1 MQPSMLAKRGW
12 LLLFFSIAAFYFWGL
27 SSFPLV
33 GPDEPRYAEVARE
46 MFARHDW
53 ITPTLG
59 GLPWFEKPPLLYWLM
74 IAGYRVFG
82 VGEYAARVGPAICG
96 LLTALFVYWIGKT
109 VENAG
114 ASIKASEGEEHRR
127 DDLGR
132 YSALVWLSS
141 LGAIVFS
148 RGASFDILVTM
159 TVTGALACFFVWHL
173 HYGIPNNGA
182 GVAASRRWLLV
193 GFYLFIGLSLLAKG
207 LIGIVIPGGVIAL
220 YYLFKREWP
229 HRKFLQ
235 SLSWGIPLAVAIF
248 AVWFGPMLARHGWK
262 FFDQF
267 IIQHHFARFVTN
279 KYHHP
284 APFYFYLVVLV
295 ALALPWTIFMGAGF
309 FSSRRWHWRGRMPVD
324 RLRVFAFCWIV
335 VPLVFFSI
343 SESKLTAYILP
354 ALPAV
359 ALLVGERISCFLHA
373 QRGDV
378 VLRVTGALL
387 IGLGAVGGWY
397 LAHSSSLSVACIA
410 GGMAPLVLT
419 GVLTL
424 ARPQIR
430 KALFILISLALLV
443 TSAVGLRCAAP
454 LLARPESVRD
464 LLAAASARGYQT
476 TPVVQLHTIERTAE
490 FYAANRI
497 TYGPDGEPVKFEG
510 VSQVADIA
518 RQNGGLV
525 LCFVPKQYE
534 GQLTSYANA
543 RTEVIGDN
551 GRVSL
556 VALRVK

>member
-1 MQPSMLAKRGW
+1 LQPSMLAKRGW
-12 LLLFFSIAAFYFWGL
+12 LLLFFGIAAFYFWGL
-27 SSFPLV
+27 GSFPLV

-96 LLTALFVYWIGKT
+96 LLTALFGYWIGKT

-159 TVTGALACFFVWHL
+159 TVSGALACFFVWHL

-235 SLSWGIPLAVAIF
+235 SLCWGIPLAAAVF

-267 IIQHHFARFVTN
+267 IIQHHFARFITN

-397 LAHSSSLSVACIA
+397 LAHSSGLSVACIA

-430 KALFILISLALLV
+430 KALFILISLALLI

-464 LLAAASARGYQT
+464 LLAAASACGYQT

-543 RTEVIGDN
+543 RTEVIADN

-556 VALRVK
+556 VAVHVR

>member
-1 MQPSMLAKRGW
+1 MLAKRGW
-12 LLLFFSIAAFYFWGL
+12 LLLFFSIAVFYFWGL
-27 SSFPLV
+27 GLFPLV

-109 VENAG
+109 VENTG
-114 ASIKASEGEEHRR
+114 ASIKATEGEEQRR

-148 RGASFDILVTM
+148 RGASFDIVVTM
-159 TVTGALACFFVWHL
+159 TVTGALACFFVWRL
-173 HYGIPNNGA
+173 HYGIPNDGA
-182 GVAASRRWLLV
+182 GIAAPRLWLLV
-193 GFYLFIGLSLLAKG
+193 GFYFFIGLSLLAKG

-235 SLSWGIPLAVAIF
+235 SLSWGIPLAVAVF

-267 IIQHHFARFVTN
+267 IVQHHFARFITN

-378 VLRVTGALL
+378 VLRITGVLL
-387 IGLGAVGGWY
+387 IGLAAIGGRY

-410 GGMAPLVLT
+410 GGMSPLFLT
-419 GVLTL
+419 GAVAL

-430 KALFILISLALLV
+430 KALFILIPLALLV

-454 LLARPESVRD
+454 LLARSESVRD

-497 TYGPDGEPVKFEG
+497 AYGPDGEPVKLEG
-510 VSQVADIA
+510 VPQVADIA

-525 LCFVPKQYE
+525 LCFVPRQYE

-543 RTEVIGDN
+543 RTEVIADN

-556 VALRVK
+556 VAVRVK

>member
-1 MQPSMLAKRGW
+1 MLAKRGW